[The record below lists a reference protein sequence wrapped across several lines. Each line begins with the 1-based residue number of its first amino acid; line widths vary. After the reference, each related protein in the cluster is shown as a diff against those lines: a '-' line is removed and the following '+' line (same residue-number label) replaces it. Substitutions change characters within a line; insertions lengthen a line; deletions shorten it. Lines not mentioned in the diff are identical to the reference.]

1 MPGTPQDAPLQGKS
15 WGVLKIVPS
24 NNSLLLKTWFNEGL
38 FPTLLIA
45 GVNNEAEDY
54 ADDDDE

>member
-1 MPGTPQDAPLQGKS
+1 MHPCKVNLR
-15 WGVLKIVPS
+15 GVLKNVPS
-24 NNSLLLKTWFNEGL
+24 NNNLLLKTWFNEGL

-54 ADDDDE
+54 ADGDDE

>member
-1 MPGTPQDAPLQGKS
+1 MHPCKVNLR
-15 WGVLKIVPS
+15 GVLKNVPS
-24 NNSLLLKTWFNEGL
+24 NNNLLLKTWFNEGL
-38 FPTLLIA
+38 FPTLLLA